1 MNFSELEKLAA
12 GGESERVEFKRSTG
26 QRTEGMKT
34 VCALLNGSGGFV
46 LFGVSDR
53 GEIVGQ
59 MVVESTL
66 NEIANEV
73 AKIEPPAFP
82 DIEAVPVGGDRSVVV
97 LRVPGGGGPYTYD
110 GRPYVR
116 SAATTRAMPQRR
128 YERLLLERMHA
139 GRRWENQPAHGLT
152 VKDLDRTEI
161 VRTVE
166 EAIRRQ
172 RLEDPGTRNARE
184 LLAGFG
190 LIEKGEVLN
199 AAVVLF
205 GKRERLLP
213 HYPQCAVRMARFR
226 GTDKS
231 EFLDN
236 RQEQGNT
243 FDLLQ
248 RAQRFFRDHLP
259 VAGRVLPN
267 VFERVD
273 DPLYPPAA
281 LREAL
286 ANALCHRDY
295 SIAGG
300 AISIAIYDDR
310 LEISSTGSLPFDLKP
325 EDLLRPHTSRPWN
338 PLVAQVF
345 YRRGLIEVWGR
356 GTLKMREQAE
366 AAGLP
371 PPEFE
376 CHGEE
381 VIVRFRPA
389 PGRSHVPPAEPTA
402 QVTAEVTAEV
412 TAQVLDHCREPR
424 RSSEIMALLGLRHWK
439 TFQAN
444 YLMPLLAAGLLAMT
458 VPDKPRS
465 GKQRYV
471 ITARGEAWLSK
482 TATRDSTQPVR

>member
-1 MNFSELEKLAA
+1 MNLSELEKLVG
-12 GGESERVEFKRSTG
+12 GGESGRVEFKRSTG
-26 QRTEGMKT
+26 QRTQGAKA
-34 VCALLNGSGGFV
+34 VCAMLNGAGGFV
-46 LFGVSDR
+46 LFGVSDK
-53 GEIVGQ
+53 GKLAGQ
-59 MVVESTL
+59 AVSESTL
-66 NEIANEV
+66 NEIANEL

-82 DIEAVPVGGDRSVVV
+82 DTEAVPIGGDRSVVV

-116 SAATTRAMPQRR
+116 SAATTRIMPQRQ

-139 GRRWENQPAHGLT
+139 SRRWENQLAHGLT
-152 VKDLDRTEI
+152 IKDLDRTEI
-161 VRTVE
+161 VRTVD

-172 RLEDPGTRNARE
+172 RLEDPGARGVRN

-190 LIEKGEVLN
+190 LIEKGELLN

-205 GKRERLLP
+205 CKRERLMP
-213 HYPQCAVRMARFR
+213 HYPQCALRMARFR

-236 RQEQGNT
+236 RQEQGNA

-295 SIAGG
+295 SIPGG
-300 AISIAIYDDR
+300 AVSIAIYDDR
-310 LEISSTGSLPFDLKP
+310 LEVASTGSLPFDLTP

-338 PLVAQVF
+338 PLIAQVF
-345 YRRGLIEVWGR
+345 YRRGLIEAWGR
-356 GTLKMREQAE
+356 GTLKMRDLTE

-371 PPEFE
+371 APEFD
-376 CHGEE
+376 CHSGE
-381 VIVRFRPA
+381 VLVRFR
-389 PGRSHVPPAEPTA
+389 RSS
-402 QVTAEVTAEV
+402 
-412 TAQVLDHCREPR
+412 PR
-424 RSSEIMALLGLRHWK
+424 RGATFFGPNASPHWLTGAVAGHCLRR
-439 TFQAN
+439 
-444 YLMPLLAAGLLAMT
+444 LLACLACT
-458 VPDKPRS
+458 HSYAAIDIPLDSPGPPRAPNQ
-465 GKQRYV
+465 K
-471 ITARGEAWLSK
+471 A
-482 TATRDSTQPVR
+482 